1 MSSKKKQRLKAVSY
15 SFQHRG
21 KLSQT
26 KDPDVDYVTHK
37 RTRDKRGNP
46 SWVETCADP
55 LYQSL
60 PETTTSPRKRVKAV
74 HTESPDIQ
82 EEDLNREMFGDFVID
97 NEAVEQGRKTKVC
110 LTAHSLLVIVSHQR
124 HRHKMTS

>member
-1 MSSKKKQRLKAVSY
+1 MSSKKRQHLKAISY

-37 RTRDKRGNP
+37 LTRDKRGNP

-55 LYQSL
+55 LYQNL
-60 PETTTSPRKRVKAV
+60 PEPTTSPRKRVKAV
-74 HTESPDIQ
+74 HTESPDMQ

-97 NEAVEQGRKTKVC
+97 TEAATQGRKTKVC
-110 LTAHSLLVIVSHQR
+110 LTAHGLLVIMSHQR